1 MCQPCQI
8 SYGHDI
14 QQFAHEP
21 QNSACSEIR
30 GQRYGEKSK
39 LLMPLY
45 ATYYATLCHFSIF
58 HQTVISYGKSI
69 ENNAVIKKYDCDLR
83 VLQAIVAETDNS
95 GNGKVGMVKV
105 GTAKWKQWKRKQWKQ
120 FL

>member
-1 MCQPCQI
+1 
-8 SYGHDI
+8 
-14 QQFAHEP
+14 
-21 QNSACSEIR
+21 
-30 GQRYGEKSK
+30 
-39 LLMPLY
+39 MPLY

-120 FL
+120 FRFLFFQSMQKKLRIESFINIS